1 MEIMYCK
8 DRPVTTMEKPK
19 GGEGVLELTAILKDP
34 AVAGS
39 VIDKFNIGKL
49 EPGHG
54 LGWHRHEGNTE
65 TICILSGTADYTG
78 NDGKHYTLH
87 EGDCTFCDNMEYH
100 SMYCTGSEPLT
111 FIALIVNKG

>member
-1 MEIMYCK
+1 MEILYFK

-19 GGEGVLELTAILKDP
+19 GGEGVLVLTAILKDP
-34 AVAGS
+34 TIAGT

-49 EPGHG
+49 EVGHG

-65 TICILSGTADYTG
+65 TICILSGIADYTG

-87 EGDCTFCDNMEYH
+87 AGDCTFCDNMEYH
-100 SMYCTGSEPLT
+100 SMFAAGDEPLT
-111 FIALIVNKG
+111 FIALIVNKA